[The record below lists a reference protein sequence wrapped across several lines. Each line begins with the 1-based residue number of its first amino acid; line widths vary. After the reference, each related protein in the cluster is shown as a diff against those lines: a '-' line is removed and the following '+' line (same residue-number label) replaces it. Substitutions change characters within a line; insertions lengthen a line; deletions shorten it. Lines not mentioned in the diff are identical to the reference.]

1 MAIEGV
7 SLTLCWDYLLA
18 KYVPDF
24 TVKQGQHIVEQ
35 HPDLYRN
42 ASEMV
47 AEINRDL
54 LPELQQ
60 RFDLGEINL
69 GCNYHPDGSCYE
81 GHAFYVGTLPSKSN
95 EPAALSTLFEPL
107 EEYIDLWFKARSARL
122 AATLRPR

>member
-18 KYVPDF
+18 KYVADF
-24 TVKQGQHIVEQ
+24 NVEQGQHIVEQ

-47 AEINRDL
+47 AEISRDL

-60 RFDLGEINL
+60 YFGLGEINY
-69 GCNYHPDGSCYE
+69 GCNYHPDGSPHE
-81 GHAFYVGTLPSKSN
+81 SQPFYVGTLPSKSDD
-95 EPAALSTLFEPL
+95 PAALSTIVEPL

>member
-7 SLTLCWDYLLA
+7 SLTLYWDYLLA
-18 KYVPDF
+18 QYVPDF
-24 TVKQGQHIVEQ
+24 TVKQGQHIVEK

-47 AEINRDL
+47 AEIYRDL

-60 RFDLGEINL
+60 HFGLGEINY
-69 GCNYHPDGSCYE
+69 GCNYHPDGSRYE
-81 GHAFYVGTLPSKSN
+81 SHAFYVGTLPSKSN
-95 EPAALSTLFEPL
+95 DPASLSTLVEPL
-107 EEYIDLWFKARSARL
+107 QEYIDLWFQARSARL